1 MTLLLVSSSPPP
13 MLLLCGTHGLSRSP
27 HAPARCNWVSSSSGG
42 ILLGYNCSPQVCG
55 FRWRGTLSCAAGLLV
70 GTVLGR
76 GMEGVRR
83 SRVEVSKETLPRW
96 PFL

>member
-1 MTLLLVSSSPPP
+1 